1 MIYNLIFTLKDI
13 FSKNGNKANAYLY
26 NQTVSL
32 MIINCQDIIAIVSK
46 MYCSDVSEIIDMS
59 EDDGCS

>member
-46 MYCSDVSEIIDMS
+46 MYSGVIGIIDMS
-59 EDDGCS
+59 EDEGCS

>member
-46 MYCSDVSEIIDMS
+46 MHSGVIGIIDMS
-59 EDDGCS
+59 EDEGCS